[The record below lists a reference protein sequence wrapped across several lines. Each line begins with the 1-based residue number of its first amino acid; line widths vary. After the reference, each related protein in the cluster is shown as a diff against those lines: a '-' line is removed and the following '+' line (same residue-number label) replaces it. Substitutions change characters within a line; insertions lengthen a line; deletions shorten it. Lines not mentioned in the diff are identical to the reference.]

1 MSESVL
7 LETRKICKVY
17 RTGQTDVHAL
27 REVTLT
33 VAEGSLTLLTGPS
46 GSGKT
51 TLLSL
56 LGALDRPSSGQ
67 VLFRGSVLS
76 SFSDV
81 ALARLRRRMGFVFQG
96 FSLIAGLPV
105 WENITYPLVPQ
116 GMPRR
121 ERYALAQQ
129 LLSQMGMADKLDRSP
144 IELSGG
150 EKQRVA
156 VARAFAGQPEVI
168 FADEPISNLDAA
180 NRQAVLSLLEEYHRS
195 GHTLILSTHDPG
207 IVSLPCTVYELEKGE
222 VKAVTIPDKK
232 LFD

>member
-76 SFSDV
+76 NFSDV

-156 VARAFAGQPEVI
+156 VARAFAGQPE
-168 FADEPISNLDAA
+168 
-180 NRQAVLSLLEEYHRS
+180 
-195 GHTLILSTHDPG
+195 
-207 IVSLPCTVYELEKGE
+207 
-222 VKAVTIPDKK
+222 
-232 LFD
+232 